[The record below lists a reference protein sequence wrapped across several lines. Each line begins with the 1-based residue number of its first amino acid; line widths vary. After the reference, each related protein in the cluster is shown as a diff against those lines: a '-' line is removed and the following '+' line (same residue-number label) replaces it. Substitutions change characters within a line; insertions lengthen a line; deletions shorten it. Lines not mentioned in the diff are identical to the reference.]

1 MLLAQDTPVVLL
13 DEPTASLDM
22 EYRRVVY
29 ALLRRMKAEGKTVVL
44 ILHELAD
51 AVELADQVCVLD
63 QGNRVFTGTPEDFL
77 ISGLPQSVFGLCPK
91 QVKD

>member
-1 MLLAQDTPVVLL
+1 
-13 DEPTASLDM
+13 
-22 EYRRVVY
+22 
-29 ALLRRMKAEGKTVVL
+29 MKAEGKTVVL

-91 QVKD
+91 QVKDETGNEFILFRPLNQGGE